1 MRPAI
6 IKLHEKGYS
15 TREIEQLL
23 DVSTTSER
31 SNRTALQPT
40 KRARLKTSFV
50 TTAPMSSRSTST
62 GAMPTAN
69 GRPTAPIS
77 TRLHNMEHLD
87 GERMPE
93 APSERGIFETSLEES
108 VERNHLGRSGQ
119 DRRQLPQASP
129 GLH

>member
-1 MRPAI
+1 MDMLRAHLIPWAHTIFGDDKWTFQQDSAPAH
-6 IKLHEKGYS
+6 KA
-15 TREIEQLL
+15 RETQDFLRE
-23 DVSTTSER
+23 
-31 SNRTALQPT
+31 NC
-40 KRARLKTSFV
+40 
-50 TTAPMSSRSTST
+50 PMSSRSTST

-69 GRPTAPIS
+69 GRPTARSQP

-87 GERMPE
+87 GESMPE

-119 DRRQLPQASP
+119 DRRQLPQSSP